1 MVFGLFKNKET
12 AELAKSI
19 SEILILSSSILKS
32 LPKNKL
38 NRDDIMYA
46 LSDKKLFTDP
56 YWQTTNDIDLYIKS
70 PHKSISIY
78 VQPELKGDLDIKAD
92 FSKYRL
98 GAVGINDYNGFSAGM
113 DYGEKKLKVRLVDV
127 SWMSQ
132 KSSDKPTKKAKNLY
146 NEISKNKEFEK
157 IKID

>member
-1 MVFGLFKNKET
+1 MIFGLFKDKE
-12 AELAKSI
+12 AVELAKPI
-19 SEILILSSSILKS
+19 AEILILGSSILTS
-32 LPKNKL
+32 LTNNKL
-38 NRDDIMYA
+38 NREDIMYA

-56 YWQTTNDIDLYIKS
+56 YWQTANDVDLYIKS

-92 FSKYRL
+92 FSKYRFNAL
-98 GAVGINDYNGFSAGM
+98 GIADYKGFSAGM
-113 DYGEKKLKVRLVDV
+113 DYSEKKLKVSLVDL
-127 SWMSQ
+127 SWMSK
-132 KSSDKPTKKAKNLY
+132 KSSDKYTKKAKTLY

>member
-46 LSDKKLFTDP
+46 LSDKKIFTDP
-56 YWQTTNDIDLYIKS
+56 YWQTANDIDLYIKS